1 MNIVSKKIYL
11 FALEIQMNRVFWSY
25 LEIQECVAR
34 NRSVDKISLFNRFQM
49 LAIRKCISSQAHY
62 NFGPQMEVVY
72 EQLENIQLFTVQKIT
87 NTWKTKKQ
95 LLYL

>member
-11 FALEIQMNRVFWSY
+11 FALEIQMNRTFWSY
-25 LEIQECVAR
+25 LEIQECVTG

-49 LAIRKCISSQAHY
+49 LPIHKYISSQAHY
-62 NFGPQMEVVY
+62 NFGPQMEVFY